1 MEPVRGWV
9 WASIPTSPS
18 KQLPIKCSQREQWW
32 QFPHGSVNRWSDP
45 IPACGFTQG
54 AVRRAP
60 RPKEIQAHHRNRN
73 RPHLQ
78 PQPFCL
84 SCFTVEFSLNRSWEF
99 LFSSQ
104 LFPPPWLR
112 SATCDMIRILPKSTG
127 REFPVCSQV
136 AVVCKVGQAKSVF
149 HISSMPSVEILEKRN
164 QTQTSLFSCWG
175 TLDECLKLSK
185 SRNILYSLHWS
196 TYYNALSLCGYF
208 VWLLC

>member
-1 MEPVRGWV
+1 
-9 WASIPTSPS
+9 
-18 KQLPIKCSQREQWW
+18 
-32 QFPHGSVNRWSDP
+32 
-45 IPACGFTQG
+45 
-54 AVRRAP
+54 
-60 RPKEIQAHHRNRN
+60 
-73 RPHLQ
+73 
-78 PQPFCL
+78 
-84 SCFTVEFSLNRSWEF
+84 
-99 LFSSQ
+99 
-104 LFPPPWLR
+104 
-112 SATCDMIRILPKSTG
+112 MIRILPKSTG